1 MIEFTTY
8 IGRDNSFSIKI
19 WRGDTLETAS
29 PLPLVAVTRWILVLR
44 DGSQLD
50 DPEIFIPKYE
60 DNILEVNAGPWL
72 TLKDYGPHK
81 AHLVAYTL
89 ENDDGV
95 RLPDFKLKV
104 LK

>member
-8 IGRDNSFSIKI
+8 IGRDNTFSVKI
-19 WRGDTLETAS
+19 WRGDAFETAN
-29 PLPLVAVTRWILVLR
+29 PLPLATVTRWVLVLR
-44 DGSQLD
+44 DGTKLE
-50 DPEIFIPKYE
+50 DPEMFIAKYE

-72 TLKDYGPHK
+72 EDKDYGPHK
-81 AHLVAYTL
+81 AHLVAYTI